1 MTADKAEGNN
11 PASRQLPTGQ
21 ICPMATDT
29 VANEA
34 SRLARLLSFLDH
46 DPGNVGLLLDA
57 MGLAIE
63 LGDTSAGQ
71 ALVAHLD
78 ANAISDPRAFAY
90 AAHLLLQA
98 GQYAEAGVW
107 GSRALAGG
115 VNQPAVV
122 FNAAVGHFY
131 GGDYVSAAE
140 HLAKLTVDENCS
152 VGTLLMHARALH
164 HIEQTEEAELLVKRA
179 QQLEPEN
186 IEVRGLLAL
195 LQYENDDNPSALQ
208 TARETLAENP
218 DQLDALIACA
228 SAHFELGN
236 IEASRK
242 TWLHT
247 VTAHDN
253 CGRAW
258 SGLGQLEFNELEFV
272 DAEKHLLLAVEFM
285 PDHIGT
291 WHLLAWIY
299 ILRNDSVQARAA
311 LDKSYELDRNFGE
324 THGGL
329 AIVDVMDNHD
339 SRARLG
345 IRRALKLNPLG
356 LGARY
361 AELLLLQKAGQA
373 DKAQQLVDQVIDRT
387 LPDGQN
393 TGRMLIEQWLK
404 KHQHKGPGFPPGQH

>member
-1 MTADKAEGNN
+1 
-11 PASRQLPTGQ
+11 
-21 ICPMATDT
+21 MATDT
-29 VANEA
+29 VSNEA
-34 SRLARLLSFLDH
+34 SRLARLLSFLEH
-46 DPGNVGLLLDA
+46 DPSNVNLLLDA
-57 MGLAIE
+57 MGLATE
-63 LGDTSAGQ
+63 LGDTAVGLR
-71 ALVAHLD
+71 LVEHLET
-78 ANAISDPRAFAY
+78 NATTDPRAFAY

-98 GQYAEAGVW
+98 GQFAAAGVW

-115 VNQPAVV
+115 VDQPAVL
-122 FNAAVGHFY
+122 FNAAFGHFY
-131 GGDYVSAAE
+131 GGDYASAAE
-140 HLAKLTVDENCS
+140 HLAKLTADEDCP
-152 VGTLLMHARALH
+152 VATLVMHARALH
-164 HIEQTEEAELLVKRA
+164 QQELTEEAEVLIRRA
-179 QQLEPEN
+179 QQREPSN
-186 IEVRGLLAL
+186 IEVRGLLAF

-208 TARETLAENP
+208 TARETLVDNP

-228 SAHFELGN
+228 SAHFELGS

-247 VTAHDN
+247 VAAHPN
-253 CGRAW
+253 CGRGW

-299 ILRNDSVQARAA
+299 ILRNDSAQARNA

-339 SRARLG
+339 DRARMG
-345 IRRALKLNPLG
+345 IRRALKLNPVG

-361 AELLLLQKAGQA
+361 AEMLLLQKAGQT

-387 LPDGQN
+387 LPNSHN
-393 TGRMLIEQWLK
+393 TGRMLIDQWLK
-404 KHQHKGPGFPPGQH
+404 KHQQKGPDFPSGQH

>member
-1 MTADKAEGNN
+1 
-11 PASRQLPTGQ
+11 
-21 ICPMATDT
+21 MATET
-29 VANEA
+29 IANEA

-46 DPGNVGLLLDA
+46 DSGNVRLLLDA
-57 MGLAIE
+57 MELAIK

-71 ALVAHLD
+71 TLVKHLD
-78 ANAISDPRAFAY
+78 SNAISDPRAFAY

-98 GQYAEAGVW
+98 GRYAEAGAW

-122 FNAAVGHFY
+122 FNAAFGHFY
-131 GGDYVSAAE
+131 GGDYASAAE
-140 HLAKLTVDENCS
+140 NLAKLTVDENCS
-152 VGTLLMHARALH
+152 VAALLMHARALH
-164 HIEQTEEAELLVKRA
+164 HIEQTDEAERLVKRA
-179 QQLEPEN
+179 QHREPDNVEA
-186 IEVRGLLAL
+186 RGLLAL
-195 LQYENDDNPSALQ
+195 LQYENGDNPSSLQ
-208 TARETLAENP
+208 TARETLAEDP

-236 IEASRK
+236 IEASRQ

-247 VTAHDN
+247 VAAHSN

-258 SGLGQLEFNELEFV
+258 SGLGLLEFNELEFV

-299 ILRNDSVQARAA
+299 ILRNDSAQARHA

-329 AIVDVMDNHD
+329 AIVDVMDNYD
-339 SRARLG
+339 DRARLG

-361 AELLLLQKAGQA
+361 AELLLLQKAGQD
-373 DKAQQLVDQVIDRT
+373 DKAQQLVDQVIGRT
-387 LPDGQN
+387 LPSSQS

-404 KHQHKGPGFPPGQH
+404 THQHKAPGFPPGQH